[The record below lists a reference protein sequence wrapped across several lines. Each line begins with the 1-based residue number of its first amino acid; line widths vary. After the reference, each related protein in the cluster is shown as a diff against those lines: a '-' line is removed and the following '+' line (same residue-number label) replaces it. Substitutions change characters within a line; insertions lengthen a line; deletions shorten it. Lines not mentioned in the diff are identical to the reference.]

1 MLWKHAL
8 LLVLLVSILINI
20 KVGPL
25 CYLVVPPLILGLF
38 FNVRDLME
46 RPLLDLF
53 FNLNETYISPHTEAK
68 FSHPYLNLVMNFRVC
83 KTFSFLPLFLNREKR
98 KKEFLWMAHKNT
110 KIFYSTHQKHDLQE
124 IHTYMQI
131 KVIGC
136 NWWRILKQWPRDNSV
151 GFILFK
157 T

>member
-1 MLWKHAL
+1 MAPDSQSPTTVMAVDQADLGTPCLSFLKDLWVFAVDLFILKFMTMLWKHAL

-25 CYLVVPPLILGLF
+25 CYPAVPPLILGLF

-53 FNLNETYISPHTEAK
+53 LNLNETYISPHTEAK

-98 KKEFLWMAHKNT
+98 KKG
-110 KIFYSTHQKHDLQE
+110 IF
-124 IHTYMQI
+124 MN
-131 KVIGC
+131 GA
-136 NWWRILKQWPRDNSV
+136 
-151 GFILFK
+151 
-157 T
+157 

>member
-25 CYLVVPPLILGLF
+25 CYPVVPPLILGLF

-53 FNLNETYISPHTEAK
+53 FLTLMKPTYHRTQKQS
-68 FSHPYLNLVMNFRVC
+68 LV
-83 KTFSFLPLFLNREKR
+83 
-98 KKEFLWMAHKNT
+98 
-110 KIFYSTHQKHDLQE
+110 
-124 IHTYMQI
+124 
-131 KVIGC
+131 
-136 NWWRILKQWPRDNSV
+136 IL
-151 GFILFK
+151 I
-157 T
+157 

>member
-20 KVGPL
+20 KVRPL
-25 CYLVVPPLILGLF
+25 CYPVVPPLILGLF

-83 KTFSFLPLFLNREKR
+83 KNFLFFTPVLESGEK
-98 KKEFLWMAHKNT
+98 KKG
-110 KIFYSTHQKHDLQE
+110 IF
-124 IHTYMQI
+124 MN
-131 KVIGC
+131 GA
-136 NWWRILKQWPRDNSV
+136 
-151 GFILFK
+151 
-157 T
+157 

>member
-20 KVGPL
+20 KVRPL
-25 CYLVVPPLILGLF
+25 CYPVVPPLILGLF

-83 KTFSFLPLFLNREKR
+83 KTFSFLPGPVLESGEK
-98 KKEFLWMAHKNT
+98 KKG
-110 KIFYSTHQKHDLQE
+110 IF
-124 IHTYMQI
+124 MN
-131 KVIGC
+131 GA
-136 NWWRILKQWPRDNSV
+136 
-151 GFILFK
+151 
-157 T
+157 

>member
-1 MLWKHAL
+1 MLWKHSL

-25 CYLVVPPLILGLF
+25 CYPVVPPLILGLF

-136 NWWRILKQWPRDNSV
+136 NWWGILKQWPRDNSV